1 MILVTGGSGFIGS
14 NLVRALNVQGERD
27 IIVVDDL
34 STGDRF
40 QNLVDLTISDYF
52 DKDEFLTR
60 LASLP
65 RPRVVFHQGACSDTM
80 EHDGRFMMA
89 NNYRW
94 SRILFE
100 WCQQER
106 VPLIYASSAAVYGG
120 SEQFSERPEHEYPL
134 NVYGYSKLLFDQ
146 IVRQQIHSAGTAK
159 LTAPVIGLR
168 YFNVYGPREQ
178 HKGRMASVA
187 FHQVGQWRAEGFVRL
202 FGAWDGWQEGQQSRD
217 FVHVDDVV
225 AVNLWFARQAA
236 EGRDHSGVYNCGS
249 GRAQAFNEVAQAVAN
264 TMRKSQGQAE
274 LPLAELVAQGLIR
287 YAPFPDS
294 LKGKYQSYT
303 EADLGQLRAV
313 GCDIAFRGVE
323 TGVADYVE
331 WLIQKS

>member
-94 SRILFE
+94 SRTLFE

-120 SEQFSERPEHEYPL
+120 SEQFSERPEHEQPL

-146 IVRQQIHSAGTAK
+146 IVRQQIHSAGAAK

-168 YFNVYGPREQ
+168 YFNV
-178 HKGRMASVA
+178 
-187 FHQVGQWRAEGFVRL
+187 
-202 FGAWDGWQEGQQSRD
+202 
-217 FVHVDDVV
+217 
-225 AVNLWFARQAA
+225 
-236 EGRDHSGVYNCGS
+236 
-249 GRAQAFNEVAQAVAN
+249 
-264 TMRKSQGQAE
+264 
-274 LPLAELVAQGLIR
+274 
-287 YAPFPDS
+287 
-294 LKGKYQSYT
+294 
-303 EADLGQLRAV
+303 
-313 GCDIAFRGVE
+313 
-323 TGVADYVE
+323 
-331 WLIQKS
+331 

>member
-1 MILVTGGSGFIGS
+1 MILVTGGAGFIGS
-14 NLVRALNVQGERD
+14 NLVRALNAQGERD

-34 STGDRF
+34 STGDRYC
-40 QNLVDLTISDYF
+40 NLADLTIADYF
-52 DKDEFLTR
+52 DKDEFLAR
-60 LASLP
+60 LPFLP
-65 RPRVVFHQGACSDTM
+65 RLRMVFHQGACSDTM

-94 SRILFE
+94 SRTLLD

-120 SEQFSERPEHEYPL
+120 SEAFSERPDHELPL

-146 IVRQQIHSAGTAK
+146 IVRQHIQAVATSR
-159 LTAPVIGLR
+159 LPAPVIGLR

-187 FHQVGQWRAEGFVRL
+187 FHQVGQWRRQGYVQL

-225 AVNLWFARQAA
+225 AVNLWFARQAL
-236 EGRDHSGVYNCGS
+236 EGVDHSGVYNCGT
-249 GRAQAFNEVAQAVAN
+249 GRAEAFNEVASAVVNA
-264 TMRKSQGQAE
+264 MRKSQGQSG
-274 LPLAELVAQGLIR
+274 LPLADLVAQGLIR
-287 YAPFPDS
+287 YTPFPDA
-294 LKGKYQSYT
+294 LKGKYQSHT
-303 EADLGQLRAV
+303 QADLGRLRAI
-313 GCDIAFRGVE
+313 GCDLDFRGVE
-323 TGVADYVE
+323 AGVGDYAD
-331 WLIQKS
+331 WLVQQA